1 MAEPWICAQC
11 GTSNDP
17 RTLTCGNCGTVVG
30 SAVTPAAATPT
41 TAAATPTSTPT
52 WAPTTDPPATGAA
65 AGQAFGFAATDGDAT
80 TSGWATAGGQ
90 PPGEPA
96 GPPQSSW
103 NVGAPAP
110 GGPASVPPLWRRIP
124 AGLVILLVLVVGGGV
139 VGLVLNAGRASTG
152 EINREGD
159 MMATDLRVGD
169 CFDFKDVS
177 AEEITDVTAKPC
189 TAEHEYELI
198 YTDSMP
204 SGDYPSD
211 DTFNA
216 FVEANCLPAF
226 DAYVGLAYAD
236 SALDV
241 SWLVPL
247 PDAWNGGDKSV
258 QCSVY
263 DPENKLLIG
272 SLKSSR
278 R

>member
-1 MAEPWICAQC
+1 MAEPWTCAQC

-30 SAVTPAAATPT
+30 SAVTPAAATPG
-41 TAAATPTSTPT
+41 AATPTWT
-52 WAPTTDPPATGAA
+52 PTTDPPATDQPATGAA
-65 AGQAFGFAATDGDAT
+65 AGQAFGVAATDGDAP
-80 TSGWATAGGQ
+80 TSGWTTAATGQ

-103 NVGAPAP
+103 NVGQSAP
-110 GGPASVPPLWRRIP
+110 GGAASAPPLWRRIP
-124 AGLVILLVLVVGGGV
+124 IGLVIFLVLLVGGGA
-139 VGLVLNAGRASTG
+139 VGFILNAGRASTG

-216 FVEANCLPAF
+216 FVEASCLPAF
-226 DAYVGLAYAD
+226 EAYVGLAYED
-236 SALDV
+236 SALDI

-247 PDAWNGGDKSV
+247 PDAWGGGDKSV

-263 DPENKLLIG
+263 DPGNKLLIG

>member
-1 MAEPWICAQC
+1 MAEPWTCAQC

-30 SAVTPAAATPT
+30 AAVTPAAGADPT
-41 TAAATPTSTPT
+41 TAT
-52 WAPTTDPPATGAA
+52 PTTDPPATGAA
-65 AGQAFGFAATDGDAT
+65 PGQAFGFAATQGDAP
-80 TSGWATAGGQ
+80 TSGWATAATGQ
-90 PPGEPA
+90 PPSEPA
-96 GPPQSSW
+96 GPPLSSW
-103 NVGAPAP
+103 NVGQSAPAMS
-110 GGPASVPPLWRRIP
+110 GKPPLWRRIP
-124 AGLVILLVLVVGGGV
+124 VGLVIFLVLLVAGGMGAFI
-139 VGLVLNAGRASTG
+139 LNAGRASTG
-152 EINREGD
+152 EINRAGD

-204 SGDYPSD
+204 SGNYPAD
-211 DTFNA
+211 ATFNA

-247 PDAWNGGDKSV
+247 QDAWDGGDQSV

-272 SLKSSR
+272 SLKGSR

>member
-11 GTSNDP
+11 GTGNDP
-17 RTLTCGNCGTVVG
+17 RTITCGNCGTVVG
-30 SAVTPAAATPT
+30 SVTAAASETPVAATPT
-41 TAAATPTSTPT
+41 TGPSAADTGVGQAHGFAASRDDAPTSGWTAAAT
-52 WAPTTDPPATGAA
+52 
-65 AGQAFGFAATDGDAT
+65 
-80 TSGWATAGGQ
+80 GQ

-96 GPPQSSW
+96 GPPPSSW
-103 NVGAPAP
+103 SVGASAP
-110 GGPASVPPLWRRIP
+110 QESAAVPFWRKIP
-124 AGLVILLVLVVGGGV
+124 AGLLIFVVLLVGGGV
-139 VGLVLNAGRASTG
+139 VGFVLNAGRASTG

-169 CFDFKDVS
+169 CFDFKDAS

-204 SGDYPSD
+204 SGLYPTD
-211 DTFNA
+211 DAFDA

-247 PDAWNGGDKSV
+247 EDAWSGGDQSV

-263 DPENKLLIG
+263 DPENTRLIG